1 MLVAVSNDP
10 ADKRDELVDK
20 YGLTFSVLSDGDLSI
35 SESFG
40 VRQEGKDVPLPAT
53 FVMGEDRKVLFAK
66 VGDEIPDRPTLEQIL
81 APLRK

>member
-10 ADKRDELVDK
+10 GDKRDELVEK
-20 YGLTFSVLSDGDLSI
+20 YGLTFPVVSDGDLSI

-40 VRQEGKDVPLPAT
+40 VRQEGKDAPLPAT
-53 FVMGEDRKVLFAK
+53 FVVDKDRKVLFAK
-66 VGDEIPDRPTLEQIL
+66 VGEEIPDRPTLDQVL